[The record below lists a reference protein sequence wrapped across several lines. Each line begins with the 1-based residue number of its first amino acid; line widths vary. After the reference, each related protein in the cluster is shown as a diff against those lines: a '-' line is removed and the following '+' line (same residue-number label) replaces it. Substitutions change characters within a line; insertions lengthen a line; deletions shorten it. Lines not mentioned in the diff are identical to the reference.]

1 MLTKIRPATLVYVV
15 GLATIT
21 VSCGNSVGPVPRS
34 TLPDVLPSVSAFDL
48 IKAFPSPHDLGP
60 GWTFDTGSLGSEDYF
75 VDYSQ
80 SDIAH
85 QCAYGRPNS
94 SHIPGLSNPQS
105 PMSISG
111 GFTPSSGGTGVLV
124 IITVDTPAK
133 SADRLALMRRAYANC
148 GTVNVT
154 RDGVGFT
161 EIFTPLPTPAADAD
175 ERLAVR
181 LAITETSSS
190 DASQG
195 TQDEEAAF
203 ARVGGVVVAI
213 YGYNDPASLRDAV
226 RFLPIVTAK
235 VRRVLR
241 I

>member
-1 MLTKIRPATLVYVV
+1 MIRPATLVYVV
-15 GLATIT
+15 FLATIT
-21 VSCGNSVGPVPRS
+21 VSCGNPVGPVPRS
-34 TLPDVLPSVSAFDL
+34 TLPDVLPSISAFDL

-60 GWTFDTGSLGSEDYF
+60 GWTFDTNSLGSEDYF
-75 VDYSQ
+75 VDYNQ

-85 QCAYGRPNS
+85 HCAYGDPNS
-94 SHIPGLSNPQS
+94 SRIPGLSNPRS

-111 GFTPSSGGTGVLV
+111 GFTPSSGSAGITV

-133 SADRLALMRRAYANC
+133 SADRLAFMRRAYANC
-148 GTVNVT
+148 GTVNLT
-154 RDGVGFT
+154 KDGDGYT
-161 EIFTPLPTPAADAD
+161 EIYALLPTPAASAD
-175 ERLAVR
+175 ERLAAHLVV
-181 LAITETSSS
+181 TPTSSS
-190 DASQG
+190 DAGQG
-195 TQDEEAAF
+195 TQTQDAAF

-213 YGYNDPASLRDAV
+213 YGNNDSASLRDAV